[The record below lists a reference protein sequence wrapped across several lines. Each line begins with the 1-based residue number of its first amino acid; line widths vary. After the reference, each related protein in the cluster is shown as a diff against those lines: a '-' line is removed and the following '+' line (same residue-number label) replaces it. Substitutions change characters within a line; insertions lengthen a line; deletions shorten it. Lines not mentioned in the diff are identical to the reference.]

1 MLRIALLVSFLGMA
15 LLSACSPRSDQ
26 NQLQNTSSSLF
37 SKCENTFIVSGSRK
51 LYLFE
56 HRPKSTEFN
65 QLAVFDDWAP
75 LSPFLDC
82 DNNRIVIPYGARKAD
97 RSNAGIAIIDL
108 ESGAKNEYP
117 INARGIQGIP
127 LKYDNGLLLSTTL
140 LKQTNPL
147 EMPPTYGYSPPGES
161 YKDSN
166 NTSFRL
172 FSPTA
177 YFDLDHLHFTK
188 DLDLDLGYSVIQNHT
203 LYSKQRGAIT
213 AIDLAAKTTDVLYE
227 FKATQFSEDKDIPFN
242 HLGVFLDSDYFMVLN
257 RHSHNNP
264 NGTLEGFE
272 KNAIYKLVD
281 GAMQK
286 LTNYPGEDAVYLL
299 GLDKK
304 LYIFTHSL
312 KVFEYNFETNAL
324 VEQKLPK
331 FNDLKGYSI
340 ESVGYT
346 QQNFIITF
354 DNYQTDINSIVVLM
368 SRDFKR
374 ISQSTSVDLRLIS
387 VTSEL
392 AIDTSDIRGMQLSEN
407 QNALLK

>member
-1 MLRIALLVSFLGMA
+1 MPFLGLV
-15 LLSACSPRSDQ
+15 LLSACNSKYDQ
-26 NQLQNTSSSLF
+26 TQNTSAYLF
-37 SKCENTFIVSGSRK
+37 SNCENTFIVSGSRK

-56 HRPKSTEFN
+56 HRPKSVEFD

-75 LSPFLDC
+75 ISPYLDC
-82 DNNRIVIPYGARKAD
+82 ANNRIVVPYGARKAD

-108 ESGAKNEYP
+108 SSGAKTEYP
-117 INARGIQGIP
+117 INSRGIQGIP

-147 EMPPTYGYSPPGES
+147 KIHPTYGYLPPGES
-161 YKDSN
+161 YKDTN
-166 NTSFRL
+166 NKSFRL

-177 YFDLDHLHFTK
+177 YFDLERLQFTK
-188 DLDLDLGYSVIQNHT
+188 DLDLDLGYSVIENHK

-213 AIDLAAKTTDVLYE
+213 AVDLVAKTTDVLYE
-227 FKATQFSEDKDIPFN
+227 SKGSHFTWDKDIPLN
-242 HLGVFLDSDYFMVLN
+242 HLGVFLDSDYYMVLN

-264 NGTLEGFE
+264 NEILEGFE

-286 LTNYPGEDAVYLL
+286 LTKYPSEDAVYLL

-304 LYIFTHSL
+304 LYIFTRSL
-312 KVFEYNFETNAL
+312 EVYEYNLETNAL

-340 ESVGYT
+340 ESIGYT
-346 QQNFIITF
+346 QQNFIMTF
-354 DNYQTDINSIVVLM
+354 DHHQSDIQSKVVLI
-368 SRDFKR
+368 SRDFTQT
-374 ISQSTSVDLRLIS
+374 SSSTSVDLRLIS
-387 VTSEL
+387 VTSEM
-392 AIDTSDIRGMQLSEN
+392 AIDTSDNRGIQLPIN
-407 QNALLK
+407 QNTLLN

>member
-1 MLRIALLVSFLGMA
+1 MLKKAFLMPFFGLV
-15 LLSACSPRSDQ
+15 LLSACNSKYDQ
-26 NQLQNTSSSLF
+26 TQNTSDYLF
-37 SKCENTFIVSGSRK
+37 SNCENTFIVSGSRK

-56 HRPKSTEFN
+56 HRPKSVEFD

-75 LSPFLDC
+75 ISPYLDC
-82 DNNRIVIPYGARKAD
+82 ANNRIVVPYGARKAD

-108 ESGAKNEYP
+108 SSGAKTEYP

-147 EMPPTYGYSPPGES
+147 EIPPTYGYLPPGES
-161 YKDSN
+161 YKDTN
-166 NTSFRL
+166 NKSFRL

-177 YFDLDHLHFTK
+177 YFDLERLQFTK
-188 DLDLDLGYSVIQNHT
+188 DLDLDLGYSVIENHK

-213 AIDLAAKTTDVLYE
+213 AVDLVAKTTDVLYE
-227 FKATQFSEDKDIPFN
+227 SKATQYSEDKDIPFN
-242 HLGVFLDSDYFMVLN
+242 HLGVFLDSDYYMVLN

-264 NGTLEGFE
+264 NEMLDGFE

-286 LTNYPGEDAVYLL
+286 LTNYPSEDAVYLI

-304 LYIFTHSL
+304 LYLFTQTL
-312 KVFEYNFETNAL
+312 KVFEYNLETNAL
-324 VEQKLPK
+324 VERKLPK
-331 FNDLKGYSI
+331 FNELKGYSI

-354 DNYQTDINSIVVLM
+354 DHYQTDINSIVVLM

-387 VTSEL
+387 VTSEM
-392 AIDTSDIRGMQLSEN
+392 AIDTSDNRGIQLPVN
-407 QNALLK
+407 QNTLLN